1 MGIVGSTD
9 RGTRYPPFPSS
20 SFSPTVSLAGHH
32 ATGLDRQARQGCM
45 FVATWLR
52 PMPRDQRPY
61 LPIEKETIVVAV
73 SSQSK
78 RHTSRE

>member
-1 MGIVGSTD
+1 MGIVGSTGRGHSLSGISVVEFQPD
-9 RGTRYPPFPSS
+9 RLR
-20 SFSPTVSLAGHH
+20 
-32 ATGLDRQARQGCM
+32 RQATTRPVLIGKGCL